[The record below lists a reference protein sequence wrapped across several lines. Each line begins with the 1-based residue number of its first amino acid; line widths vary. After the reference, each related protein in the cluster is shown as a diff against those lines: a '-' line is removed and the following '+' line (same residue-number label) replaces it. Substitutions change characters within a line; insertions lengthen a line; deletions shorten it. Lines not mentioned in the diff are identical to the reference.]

1 METDVTPN
9 IVCTPLSAGNGRG
22 KVEPPTKFSKKRVGG
37 GGGGGLTGSRFLE
50 EGCWERGDDL
60 FRVGCS
66 FYKKHNL
73 KSEKFNDTKSLRHN

>member
-1 METDVTPN
+1 MTLN

-37 GGGGGLTGSRFLE
+37 GRLTGFQFLE

-60 FRVGCS
+60 FQVGCS
-66 FYKKHNL
+66 FYKKNNL
-73 KSEKFNDTKSLRHN
+73 KSEKLNDTKSLRHN